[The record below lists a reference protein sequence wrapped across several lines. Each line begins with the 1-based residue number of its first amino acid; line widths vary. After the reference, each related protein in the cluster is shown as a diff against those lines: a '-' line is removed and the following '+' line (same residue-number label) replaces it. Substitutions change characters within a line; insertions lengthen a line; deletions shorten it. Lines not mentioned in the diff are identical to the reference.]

1 MVMTVIEESPW
12 ASSSYCAIG
21 SGDRLKY
28 LIGFFVSV
36 MSLIAFPLSFHLTL
50 ISSSPQFSPDDFF
63 STSLNFR
70 HGSFL
75 SNYLMS

>member
-12 ASSSYCAIG
+12 ASSSYCAID

-36 MSLIAFPLSFHLTL
+36 MSLIAFPLSFHLTP
-50 ISSSPQFSPDDFF
+50 ISSQFSPHAFF
-63 STSLNFR
+63 LRLLISDMK
-70 HGSFL
+70 FL
-75 SNYLMS
+75 IVIF